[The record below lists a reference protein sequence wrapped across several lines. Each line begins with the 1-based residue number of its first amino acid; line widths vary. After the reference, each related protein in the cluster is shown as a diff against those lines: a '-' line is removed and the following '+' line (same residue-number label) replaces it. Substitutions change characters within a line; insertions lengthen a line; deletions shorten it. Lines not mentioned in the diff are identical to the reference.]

1 MSKNKVRNICILLS
15 VITHVAANEA
25 DQWLPRCG
33 IEYSIEPKVR
43 KKILRFTGQNYYAYF
58 MFTSQHHNKKA
69 LSSQAKTEVTSNDCS
84 LRMRTAKHNRTII
97 IRSRFRLEYKNVFMH
112 FIWALFKR
120 CYSFRWSSRF
130 CRLPH
135 ECILAL
141 AWAINLHSLSMNQK
155 KGTNESGILY
165 SICEQTLCDIAQSQ
179 N

>member
-1 MSKNKVRNICILLS
+1 MKRTNDSLDAALNIQSNQKWEKKYCVLL
-15 VITHVAANEA
+15 
-25 DQWLPRCG
+25 G
-33 IEYSIEPKVR
+33 
-43 KKILRFTGQNYYAYF
+43 KIIMLTLCL
-58 MFTSQHHNKKA
+58 HHNINNKKT
-69 LSSQAKTEVTSNDCS
+69 LSSQAKTEVTSNDSS
-84 LRMRTAKHNRTII
+84 LRMRKAKHNWTII

-112 FIWALFKR
+112 FIRALFKR

-155 KGTNESGILY
+155 KRANESGILY